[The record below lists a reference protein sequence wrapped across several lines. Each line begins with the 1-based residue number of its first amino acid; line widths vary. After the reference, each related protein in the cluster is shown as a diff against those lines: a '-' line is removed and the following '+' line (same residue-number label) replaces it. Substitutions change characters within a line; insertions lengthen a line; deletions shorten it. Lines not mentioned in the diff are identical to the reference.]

1 MMEQFQVVTSGG
13 AVAPQAASHV
23 AVSGGN
29 GNAEQVA
36 VMQGLQSAV
45 QVSGAQVTQLSPQPQ
60 VLQVSQGGQ
69 PIMVQGIQ
77 QGHAIQIQGQ
87 AGQQMQQIQV
97 IPIGQLSGAQ
107 GQQQIIIQ
115 QPGQGQIIQTPDGQ
129 TLVYQPV
136 MEGSNFIQTQG
147 GTLMYNV
154 IQIIQTPDG
163 QTLVYQPVMEGSNF
177 IQTQGGIIQIPS
189 VTVAPATQVVQTTTT
204 TAASPTPQTITIPSN
219 VPPTNIVMQVVPGN
233 TGIQAVQRVPLPG
246 AELLEEEPL
255 YVNAKQYH
263 RILKRRQAR
272 AKLEAEGRIPKERR
286 KYLHESR
293 HRHAMNRVRGEGG
306 RFHSGSMKDELL
318 MHTKLSTDSQT
329 NTDSEGLGSNNGISD
344 LSSLD
349 WNNYKGATEVKI
361 EIWEA
366 ENGKKSLK
374 VDGKVWHSNKFII
387 FDT

>member
-13 AVAPQAASHV
+13 AVASQAASHV
-23 AVSGGN
+23 AVSGGT

-97 IPIGQLSGAQ
+97 IPISQLSGAQ

-147 GTLMYNV
+147 GL
-154 IQIIQTPDG
+154 
-163 QTLVYQPVMEGSNF
+163 
-177 IQTQGGIIQIPS
+177 IQIPS

-219 VPPTNIVMQVVPGN
+219 VPPANIVMQVVPGN
-233 TGIQAVQRVPLPG
+233 TGLQAVQRVPLPG

-366 ENGKKSLK
+366 ENGKKALK
-374 VDGKVWHSNKFII
+374 VDGKNLQNGRILAANLLPDESN
-387 FDT
+387 